1 MDRVEAEEMDVF
13 ARLLDGMHA
22 NPKVKIWGSP
32 TTANRVPTLAFTVDG
47 HTSDDVAAHLAKDH
61 IAVWAGHSYAVE
73 VVGQLGLDASGGVVR
88 AGVVRYITND
98 DVDRLVRS
106 IDHLVGRG

>member
-1 MDRVEAEEMDVF
+1 
-13 ARLLDGMHA
+13 LIDGMHA
-22 NPKVKIWGSP
+22 NPGVKVWGPP
-32 TTANRVPTLAFTVDG
+32 TTAHRVPTLAFTVDG
-47 HTSDDVAAHLAKDH
+47 HTSDAVAAHLAKDH

-73 VVGQLGLDASGGVVR
+73 VVGQLGLDTSGGVVR

-106 IDHLVGRG
+106 IEGLVG

>member
-1 MDRVEAEEMDVF
+1 MEVF

-32 TTANRVPTLAFTVDG
+32 TTVDRVPTLAFTVDA
-47 HTSDDVAAHLAKDH
+47 HTSDEVAAHLAKDH

-73 VVGQLGLDASGGVVR
+73 VVGQLGLDTSGGVVR

-98 DVDRLVRS
+98 DVDRLVSS
-106 IDHLVGRG
+106 IDRLVG